1 LTQKSMHRLRVSMDI
16 IVCAVMRLNAQTME
30 YQKAQTMKLCPVVS
44 TCVGDTLRCR
54 KTLNRVANK

>member
-1 LTQKSMHRLRVSMDI
+1 MDI